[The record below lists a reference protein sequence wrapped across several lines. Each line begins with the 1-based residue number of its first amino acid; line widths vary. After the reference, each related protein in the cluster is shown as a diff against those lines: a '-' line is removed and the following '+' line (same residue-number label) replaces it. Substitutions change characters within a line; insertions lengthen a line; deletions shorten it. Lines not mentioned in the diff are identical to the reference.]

1 MSYLF
6 IDLGLYL
13 TKEQILVFS
22 DFHLGYEEA
31 LQRRGVLIP
40 RFQFKDTLK
49 RLEQIF
55 VDCKKKKYVIK
66 KIIINGDLKHEFGK
80 ISDQEW
86 REILKL
92 IDFLLEH
99 CSQLIIIKGN
109 HDIILAPIVK
119 KRIKHKNILFEK
131 YYIENNILFVHG
143 DILPEKILERKKIEK
158 IKTIVIG
165 NEHSAIALQEKSRVE
180 RFKCFLVGK
189 WKRKKLIVLP
199 SFQLLT
205 TGTDILREKI
215 LSPYLHQD
223 LGKFSCFVISDERE
237 VLDFGKVNKIKII

>member
-99 CSQLIIIKGN
+99 CSQLIIILML
-109 HDIILAPIVK
+109 DII
-119 KRIKHKNILFEK
+119 F
-131 YYIENNILFVHG
+131 
-143 DILPEKILERKKIEK
+143 
-158 IKTIVIG
+158 
-165 NEHSAIALQEKSRVE
+165 
-180 RFKCFLVGK
+180 
-189 WKRKKLIVLP
+189 
-199 SFQLLT
+199 
-205 TGTDILREKI
+205 
-215 LSPYLHQD
+215 
-223 LGKFSCFVISDERE
+223 
-237 VLDFGKVNKIKII
+237 